1 MKGTSSDIKLGG
13 KDKVGK
19 SSLSIIP
26 FEPTLKVSRVF
37 SYGAKKY
44 GMNNWRKGHLQ
55 LDLLD
60 SCLRHVYS
68 HIEGFDIDGES
79 GLSHLSHAAANLF
92 IIMQQI
98 HDKTSVDNRFET
110 ISKAAAEEQAKLDAE
125 IEEEVLFADNAATIE
140 DVEDEEEGEADD
152 GEGVKSIGCFGE
164 SEVEKYNN
172 QVVSGFVPHWN
183 TDYVKHRQ

>member
-1 MKGTSSDIKLGG
+1 MKGSSSDDIKLGA
-13 KDKVGK
+13 KDKFGK

-26 FEPTLKVSRVF
+26 LEPTLKVSRVF

-44 GMNNWRKGHLQ
+44 GLNNWRKGHRQ

-68 HIEGFDIDGES
+68 HIEGFDLDAES

-98 HDKTSVDNRFET
+98 HDMTSVDNRFKGNGS
-110 ISKAAAEEQAKLDAE
+110 ISISSKAAVARHQAELDAE
-125 IEEEVLFADNAATIE
+125 NE
-140 DVEDEEEGEADD
+140 
-152 GEGVKSIGCFGE
+152 
-164 SEVEKYNN
+164 
-172 QVVSGFVPHWN
+172 
-183 TDYVKHRQ
+183 